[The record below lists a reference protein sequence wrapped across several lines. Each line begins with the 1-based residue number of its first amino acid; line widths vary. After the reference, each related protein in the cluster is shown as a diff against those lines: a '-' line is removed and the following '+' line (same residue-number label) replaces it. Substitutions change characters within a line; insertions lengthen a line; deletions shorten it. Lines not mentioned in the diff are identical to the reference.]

1 MTKGLLIWIFKDDSM
16 VYIRFLKLIGFG
28 FEKIQEEFGNGY
40 RITIGIWKI
49 EFGFHLMKR
58 TKYVK
63 RIKNKESTKAF
74 A

>member
-1 MTKGLLIWIFKDDSM
+1 MTKGLLIWIFKDDLM
-16 VYIRFLKLIGFG
+16 FYIRFLNFISIG
-28 FEKIQEEFGNGY
+28 FEKIEEEFGSGY
-40 RITIGIWKI
+40 RITIGIWKL
-49 EFGFHLMKR
+49 EFGFHLIKR